1 MSVDRMCHVL
11 LLMPV
16 IGLPVFWLTPLSFA
30 IPFYIFIVLISILL
44 YRAIAKSMRKPLETG
59 ALKLIG
65 SEAEV
70 VSKLSP
76 GHSAQYVV
84 RSGGEMWTARCADV
98 LQTRETVSIAAI
110 HGISL
115 VVERSSNSSHPE
127 HVSDVETKQARA
139 KADKRHC
146 H

>member
-1 MSVDRMCHVL
+1 
-11 LLMPV
+11 MPV
-16 IGLPVFWLTPLSFA
+16 IGLPVFWLTPLTFA
-30 IPFYIFIVLISILL
+30 IPFYIFIVLISGLL
-44 YRAIAKSMRKPLETG
+44 YRAIAKSMRKPLQIG

-70 VSKLSP
+70 ISRLSP

-98 LQTRETVSIAAI
+98 LHPRETVSIAAI
-110 HGISL
+110 HGIGL
-115 VVERSSNSSHPE
+115 VVERRNNGSYIE
-127 HVSDVETKQARA
+127 QLSDVETKLARA

>member
-1 MSVDRMCHVL
+1 MCHL
-11 LLMPV
+11 PLLMPV

-30 IPFYIFIVLISILL
+30 IPFYIVIVLISGLL
-44 YRAIAKSMRKPLETG
+44 YRAVIKSMRKPLETG
-59 ALKLIG
+59 VLSLVG

-84 RSGGEMWTARCADV
+84 RSGGELWTARCIDV
-98 LQTRETVSIAAI
+98 LQPGETVSIAAI
-110 HGISL
+110 RGIGL
-115 VVERSSNSSHPE
+115 VVERRNNGSHSE
-127 HVSDVETKQARA
+127 QLSDVGTKLARA
-139 KADKRHC
+139 KADERHC

>member
-1 MSVDRMCHVL
+1 MCHVL

-30 IPFYIFIVLISILL
+30 IPFYIFIVLISGLL
-44 YRAIAKSMRKPLETG
+44 YRAIAKSMSKPLETG

-70 VSKLSP
+70 ISRLSP

-98 LQTRETVSIAAI
+98 LQPRETVSIAAI
-110 HGISL
+110 HGIGL
-115 VVERSSNSSHPE
+115 VVERRNNGSYTKQL
-127 HVSDVETKQARA
+127 SDVETKLARA
-139 KADKRHC
+139 KAAERHC

>member
-1 MSVDRMCHVL
+1 MCHVL

-30 IPFYIFIVLISILL
+30 IPFYMVIVLISGLS
-44 YRAIAKSMRKPLETG
+44 YRAIAKSMRQPLETG
-59 ALKLIG
+59 ALSLIG
-65 SEAEV
+65 SEAKV

-84 RSGGEMWTARCADV
+84 RSGGELWTARCADV
-98 LQTRETVSIAAI
+98 LQPRETVSIAAI
-110 HGISL
+110 RGIGL
-115 VVERSSNSSHPE
+115 VVERGNNGSHPE
-127 HVSDVETKQARA
+127 QLSDVGTNLARA
-139 KADKRHC
+139 KADERYC